1 MAVESPGTVGPDQGL
16 LDWLA
21 ARHVD
26 YELREHPETFT
37 AEATARA
44 EHIDPHRFAKVV
56 GVEARPLPGD
66 DATARGETPAGRD
79 GRRVLLLVDA
89 EDHVDLAKARRVL
102 GAADVR
108 ILSEPEFAALAP
120 DCEAGTL
127 PPIRDLVGLEVYAD
141 FTLREAPE
149 VAFHAGSHRWSVHV
163 DRAAWERASGI
174 AYADLAQDDGQPAWA
189 R

>member
-1 MAVESPGTVGPDQGL
+1 MAAESPGTVGPDQGL

-56 GVEARPLPGD
+56 GVEVRPEPVADGEAPVKTPGGG
-66 DATARGETPAGRD
+66 GEP
-79 GRRVLLLVDA
+79 RVLLLVDA
-89 EDHVDLAKARRVL
+89 EDHLDLAKARRLL

-127 PPIRDLVGLEVYAD
+127 PPIPDLVGLPVYAD

-149 VAFHAGSHRWSVHV
+149 IAFHAGSHRWSVHV

-174 AYADLAQDDGQPAWA
+174 TYADLAQDEGQPAWA

>member
-1 MAVESPGTVGPDQGL
+1 MTVEQTNATGPYQRL

-21 ARHVD
+21 GREVQ

-44 EHIDPHRFAKVV
+44 EHLDPHRFAKVV
-56 GVEARPLPGD
+56 GVAGD
-66 DATARGETPAGRD
+66 QGGRA
-79 GRRVLLLVDA
+79 LLLVDA
-89 EDHVDLAKARRVL
+89 EDHVDLTKARRVL
-102 GAADVR
+102 GVADVR
-108 ILSEPEFAALAP
+108 VLTEREVAEIAP
-120 DCEAGTL
+120 DCEPGTL
-127 PPIRDLVGLEVYAD
+127 PPIPELVGLPVYAD
-141 FTLREAPE
+141 FTLRDAPE
-149 VAFHAGSHRWSVHV
+149 IAFHAGSHRYSVHV

>member
-1 MAVESPGTVGPDQGL
+1 MAVETPRNVGPHQGL
-16 LDWLA
+16 IDWLA
-21 ARHVD
+21 GRHVE

-56 GVEARPLPGD
+56 GVVAQ
-66 DATARGETPAGRD
+66 D

-102 GAADVR
+102 GATDVR
-108 ILSEPEFAALAP
+108 VLTEPEFAAIAP
-120 DCEAGTL
+120 DCDAGTI
-127 PPIRDLVGLEVYAD
+127 PPVPELFGIPVYAD
-141 FTLREAPE
+141 FALRDSPE
-149 VAFHAGSHRWSVHV
+149 IAFHAGSHRYTVHV
-163 DRAAWERASGI
+163 DRGEWERASGI
-174 AYADLAQDDGQPAWA
+174 AYADLARDDGEPAWA

>member
-1 MAVESPGTVGPDQGL
+1 MAVDIPKVVGPHTGL

-21 ARHVD
+21 GRRVE

-44 EHIDPHRFAKVV
+44 EQMDPRRFAKVV
-56 GVEARPLPGD
+56 GVA
-66 DATARGETPAGRD
+66 ASD

-89 EDHVDLAKARRVL
+89 PDHVDLAKARRIL

-108 ILSEPEFAALAP
+108 LLTEPEFAALAP
-120 DCEAGTL
+120 ECDAGTI
-127 PPIRDLVGLEVYAD
+127 PPIPELFGLPVYAD
-141 FTLREAPE
+141 FALRDVP
-149 VAFHAGSHRWSVHV
+149 VLSFHAGSHRYTVHV
-163 DRAAWERASGI
+163 DRAAWERTSGI
-174 AYADLAQDDGQPAWA
+174 AYADLAQDDGAPAWA